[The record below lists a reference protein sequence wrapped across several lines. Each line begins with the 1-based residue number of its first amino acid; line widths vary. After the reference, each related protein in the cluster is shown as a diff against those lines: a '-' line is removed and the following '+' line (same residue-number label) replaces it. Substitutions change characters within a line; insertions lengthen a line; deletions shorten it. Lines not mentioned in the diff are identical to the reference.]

1 MDYSISW
8 QYIVNRMEQK
18 YGIKPDSTEKYSYGD
33 IRHYMDGIWDEYFEM
48 LYEHENTKI
57 V

>member
-18 YGIKPDSTEKYSYGD
+18 YGIKPDSTEKCSYGD
-33 IRHYMDGIWDEYFEM
+33 IKRYMDEIWDEYFEM